1 MASHRLNL
9 DGDIAYANK
18 ALNLLG
24 AGVIGL
30 WPLNETSGSVAQE
43 LTNARAITYNGP
55 TLQAAA
61 GPALSMGNAP
71 SFSGSSQSVDFP
83 AGTLTALNTANVF
96 KPGEGGLSVWAKMLD
111 AGHWASATQF
121 VIAQFSADGN
131 NKFTLL
137 KDAANRV
144 SANFVVGGNF
154 TTPNSAL
161 STLLWFHIGMTWS
174 VSANK
179 MRFYVN
185 GAQIGAD
192 SAYTGT
198 WAGSLAAA
206 ETHIGSGNGSAYWPG
221 WIDQVVLCN
230 RMLTASEMTVLAS
243 PN

>member
-1 MASHRLNL
+1 MLMHR
-9 DGDIAYANK
+9 DVFKSDIGYANK
-18 ALNLLG
+18 ILNLLG
-24 AGVIGL
+24 SGVVGL
-30 WPLNETSGSVAQE
+30 WPLNEVTGTVAQE
-43 LTNARAITYNGP
+43 ITAGRNITYNGP
-55 TLQAAA
+55 TLQGAA
-61 GPALSMGNAP
+61 GPAMLMGNAP

-83 AGTLTALNTANVF
+83 AGALTALNAAGVF
-96 KPGEGGLSVWAKMLD
+96 KPDEGGLSAWAKMLD

-161 STLLWFHIGMTWS
+161 STLAWFQIGMTWS
-174 VSANK
+174 KSLNK

-230 RMLTASEMTVLAS
+230 RLITASEMAALAVAA
-243 PN
+243 